1 MEISI
6 KYLVP
11 LLVVFNNKN
20 YFCMVDYGSGN
31 LYFLNEPDDTELK
44 IKLEKEILRKVDT
57 SAVKDFQGEV
67 TLNSS
72 ISSIIRDINNN
83 DFFKKYNKF
92 DVNKEQEEES
102 KNNE

>member
-1 MEISI
+1 MEISV

-20 YFCMVDYGSGN
+20 YFCMVDYGSSN
-31 LYFLNEPDDTELK
+31 LYFLNEPDDAELK

-83 DFFKKYNKF
+83 DFVKKYNKF
-92 DVNKEQEEES
+92 DVNKEEEEES